1 MKIKNQNFKIT
12 LVSLL
17 VSAAVGSVCFAAAE
31 IPNAT
36 SSPVNTA
43 ILDFSSIDDFSQP
56 INLTTQFTDKNV
68 FNLGSGTL
76 TFRIRPNA
84 GFSNLL
90 GVSDSSS
97 DVRYIAFYV
106 NVKNGK
112 EQYGVEIRDGHNTR
126 LIPNSELVTGPLS
139 PSENGFRTITYSFD
153 KQAQSIKIYVDGQ
166 LQKSTN
172 QSKFFEDISGLDLA
186 TLGQLTR
193 HSPNYPTNKFSGSI
207 YHAGATDEVL
217 SETAIQRLH
226 EDIVARHSIDLAKQ
240 AEKLA
245 SLAQKRSA
253 MGAFM
258 SEKYEIFKPHQ
269 AGANN
274 YRIPGLLALDS
285 GVVIAAID
293 KRNQHASD
301 WGNIDLAIRRS
312 LDGGITWQDDQLVV
326 DLAEQTYPSLGA
338 AESALVIDAVMV
350 QNRNDKRVTLVFD
363 MFPESQALFGMFSNS
378 QASFESEGN
387 GHIQVD
393 GKWYRL
399 ITDVDGNRYTV
410 REGGVVYNRLGEA
423 QDFRIVTEGDP
434 AIAFKNLGDIIQI
447 STNERKGN
455 IFLRSRKTGHDSG
468 PFNAH
473 YTTYL
478 WMTYSDDNGATWASP
493 VDITTQVKADWM
505 RFLGTGPGTGIQLKD
520 GTLMI
525 PVYYTNRD
533 NKQSSAV
540 IMSKDGGKTWTRGD
554 SPNDAYL
561 DEIGGSRYL
570 NTTDYEI
577 TESQVVEM
585 NNGDIKMFSRN
596 RSGAVII
603 STSHDGGMT
612 WDKGMRLKE
621 TALLDPYSQ
630 MSVIHYSKLINGKE
644 YLVFANPH
652 ANGARRNGMAWLGEV
667 QEDGSIQWK
676 YNTVID
682 PGTYSYN
689 SLTELPN
696 GDIGLLYEQRQGDN
710 VQYVRFNLQ
719 ELLWK
724 DNLIY
729 RDSRNDSNPNV
740 SFNSLEEETFYKIG
754 DGEMVKVGEGA
765 NPAKLVVEEGI
776 ATLSQTPDAQG
787 NVQAYSDVQV
797 NSQGTLR
804 VGNDYSQVPLENLH
818 LNGGTLDVNG
828 HYFII
833 DHHNNREGLRAENI
847 NGNIINT
854 KDDVTLEYQ
863 VGGNTTLN
871 GKLGDIESRGV
882 LNFNYAPESAN
893 SELRLTGDSTL
904 GTLNVQKGTL
914 VLAPKTNHL
923 AETTHIEPNGTL
935 RLEDSVLN
943 TKLTEIAPNANLIAK
958 VSAQNVA
965 ALFSERV
972 IGDGNLIK
980 QGEGVLLLDG
990 EIAHR
995 GKTDI
1000 QQGSVW
1006 LNGGSLSGSEVILG
1020 AGTQLAGSGKIN
1032 AKTQWSLGSR
1042 IAPSLYENLDVSQER
1057 AANVFSP
1064 QTLSF
1069 TDVENLGAEV
1079 ELRVNNH
1086 HDDLTQWTHDRL
1098 VIEGDLKTQSA
1109 VPVDVVLLGD
1119 RQGKSDRN
1127 HNGAYDA
1134 NEGLSL
1140 IRVYGEGALSQF
1152 VLRQAQ
1158 DLSHSPYDLSL
1169 VSVDKGIAGNY
1180 YDYQLHNTLID
1191 ANGNAVTP
1199 IIKAS
1204 VSNPQVEP
1212 TPQVTPSP
1220 QVEPTPQVAPSP
1232 QVEPTPQV
1240 MPNPQVAPIP
1250 QVTPTPPARAKLK
1263 AQVPSYLVA
1272 TNAML
1277 SQGNA
1282 LRDRFLDNAY
1292 AKEKQ
1297 GFYVLQQYDKRRY
1310 ESDLSFSNYGYDFDS
1325 KQHSTLFGGY
1335 IPLTAQTELHGGI
1348 GFSRQK
1354 VTPKAADGVSET
1366 RYKTTSLLFALQ
1378 HKWDNW
1384 RLSGGVG
1391 VHFHRGDVSAAGA
1404 SGKIKGTQ
1412 YQVDTELG
1420 YQIGDEQFR
1429 ITPTVG
1435 LSYQQLHVNIDDRSM
1450 SSLSIEQDKRRVLT
1464 PSLGAY
1470 AEWNQ
1475 ARFQWKLGAFYEHN
1489 QDSGKDLYVGA
1500 ERFLTGKLGNAVVVK
1515 ASGDIALTPQL
1526 SFGVQL
1532 NHRHGVSNAKLK
1544 QTEVAGKLEYRF

>member
-1 MKIKNQNFKIT
+1 MKSKKSKFKIALVAL
-12 LVSLL
+12 LVSL
-17 VSAAVGSVCFAAAE
+17 AVEDAYSIKAVPEQARKALG
-31 IPNAT
+31 
-36 SSPVNTA
+36 A
-43 ILDFSSIDDFSQP
+43 ISQEE
-56 INLTTQFTDKNV
+56 Q
-68 FNLGSGTL
+68 
-76 TFRIRPNA
+76 
-84 GFSNLL
+84 LL
-90 GVSDSSS
+90 FHQSLSSS
-97 DVRYIAFYV
+97 DNAPIWRIPSLIKM
-106 NVKNGK
+106 KNG
-112 EQYGVEIRDGHNTR
+112 V
-126 LIPNSELVTGPLS
+126 
-139 PSENGFRTITYSFD
+139 
-153 KQAQSIKIYVDGQ
+153 
-166 LQKSTN
+166 
-172 QSKFFEDISGLDLA
+172 
-186 TLGQLTR
+186 
-193 HSPNYPTNKFSGSI
+193 
-207 YHAGATDEVL
+207 
-217 SETAIQRLH
+217 
-226 EDIVARHSIDLAKQ
+226 
-240 AEKLA
+240 
-245 SLAQKRSA
+245 
-253 MGAFM
+253 
-258 SEKYEIFKPHQ
+258 
-269 AGANN
+269 
-274 YRIPGLLALDS
+274 LLA
-285 GVVIAAID
+285 AAD
-293 KRNQHASD
+293 KRWQHRGD
-301 WGNIDLAIRRS
+301 WGNIDIAIRTS
-312 LDGGITWQDDQLVV
+312 ADNGKNWGDITTVLDL
-326 DLAEQTYPSLGA
+326 PSNGVALTPDNPPKFNPWGVRQRNP
-338 AESALVIDAVMV
+338 EYRNSAFVMDSVMV
-350 QNRNDKRVTLVFD
+350 QDKTNGRIILAVD
-363 MFPESQALFGMFSNS
+363 MFPQSTGLSVVADNGVRDFGPGYVNIGGKSYLKLNK
-378 QASFESEGN
+378 
-387 GHIQVD
+387 D
-393 GKWYRL
+393 GKQWTL
-399 ITDVDGNRYTV
+399 
-410 REGGVVYNRLGEA
+410 RENGVVFDEYNQETP
-423 QDFRIVTEGDP
+423 FRVVVQGDP
-434 AIAFKNLGDIIQI
+434 KQHFKNLGDVYEI
-447 STNERKGN
+447 SNTQKLGN
-455 IFLRSRKTGHDSG
+455 IYLNKDGENSEV
-468 PFNAH
+468 PFTVPH
-473 YTTYL
+473 TSYFWIIT
-478 WMTYSDDNGATWASP
+478 SDDNGKTWNNP
-493 VDITTQVKADWM
+493 VDITPQVKKDWM
-505 RFLGTGPGTGIQLKD
+505 RFFGTGPGVGIQTKSGNL
-520 GTLMI
+520 LL
-525 PVYYTNRD
+525 PVYYFNRN
-533 NKQSSAV
+533 NKQSSAL
-540 IMSKDGGKTWTRGD
+540 IISRDGGKTWELGQ
-554 SPNDAYL
+554 SPNDT
-561 DEIGGSRYL
+561 RN
-570 NTTDYEI
+570 NTTSETLNYTYSDDGKEI
-577 TESQVVEM
+577 TESQLVELD
-585 NNGDIKMFSRN
+585 NGDIKLFMRN
-596 RSGAVII
+596 NSGRVIM
-603 STSHDGGMT
+603 STSKDGGYSWVDT
-612 WDKGMRLKE
+612 QKVEELHHG
-621 TALLDPYSQ
+621 YSQ
-630 MSVIHYSKLINGKE
+630 FSVIKFSKRINGKE
-644 YLVFANPH
+644 WLIFSGQSEA
-652 ANGARRNGMAWLGEV
+652 GSGGDSLRRNGKILLGEV
-667 QEDGSIQWK
+667 GENGEITWKRETWVRPVDSVGLANGSLSNG
-676 YNTVID
+676 YV
-682 PGTYSYN
+682 YS
-689 SLTELPN
+689 SMTELNN
-696 GDIGLLYEQRQGDN
+696 GGIGLAYENTTD
-710 VQYVRFNLQ
+710 YTTIMYFPFDLQ
-719 ELLWK
+719 ELFWRDYK
-724 DNLIY
+724 IFA
-729 RDSRNDSNPNV
+729 DSRRETPLEISYQSPN
-740 SFNSLEEETFYKIG
+740 EETFYKIG

-882 LNFNYAPESAN
+882 LNFNYIPESAN

-1042 IAPSLYENLDVSQER
+1042 IAPSLYQNLDVSQER

-1204 VSNPQVEP
+1204 V
-1212 TPQVTPSP
+1212 PSP

-1354 VTPKAADGVSET
+1354 VTPKAADGASET

-1489 QDSGKDLYVGA
+1489 QDSGKDLYVGT

-1526 SFGVQL
+1526 SIGVQL
-1532 NHRHGVSNAKLK
+1532 NHRHSVSNAKLK
-1544 QTEVAGKLEYRF
+1544 QTDVAGKLEYRF